1 VAPCP
6 DGVLGEAIEDEVE
19 AIVVLPFTGVDTD
32 LLLGASLVLLGS
44 GAFLIRSATRRKE
57 G

>member
-32 LLLGASLVLLGS
+32 LLLGASLVLLGL